1 MCVRSILLRTQGVR
15 VLLQGPTGQRP
26 EIPQL
31 CQGKKSRK
39 DLKFHS
45 SDWKMQLTFSC
56 SVTVW
61 PIAFPFTFTCTGTN
75 ACRTTDSD
83 FYKSLIKAKH
93 CISYKMILFRM
104 ILFNTCNEDCVVNS
118 LYLWFQ
124 KCNNDSLLLQKREI
138 PDFVL
143 LVTQRPSKY
152 LGLLDTLIKRT
163 TG

>member
-1 MCVRSILLRTQGVR
+1 
-15 VLLQGPTGQRP
+15 
-26 EIPQL
+26 
-31 CQGKKSRK
+31 
-39 DLKFHS
+39 
-45 SDWKMQLTFSC
+45 MQLTFSC

-163 TG
+163 TGECYNMDCHIKSLLEFLQIRFKHITNCVHNEVFFMVPWNLQ